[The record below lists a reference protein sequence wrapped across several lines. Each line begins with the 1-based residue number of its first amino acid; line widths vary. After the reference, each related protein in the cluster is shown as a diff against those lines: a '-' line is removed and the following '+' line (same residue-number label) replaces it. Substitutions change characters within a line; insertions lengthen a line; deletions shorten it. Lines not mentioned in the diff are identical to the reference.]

1 MTLREPFTYLVL
13 AYVTVGDV
21 RVAHDTKMKEFSM
34 KIGMMGLAAVG
45 LLAAASANAGYTW
58 SNLQGNAGRVEK
70 SVTQAAPA
78 ASVAGYTWSNL
89 NGDNASSKKP
99 QAATRGYTW
108 SNLQGDTRAS
118 KAPVAVVRGYTWS
131 N

>member
-1 MTLREPFTYLVL
+1 
-13 AYVTVGDV
+13 
-21 RVAHDTKMKEFSM
+21 MKEFSM

-45 LLAAASANAGYTW
+45 LLAAASAANAGYTW
-58 SNLQGNAGRVEK
+58 SNLQGATGRVEK
-70 SVTQAAPA
+70 SVTQTTPA

-99 QAATRGYTW
+99 EAATRGYTW
-108 SNLQGDTRAS
+108 SNLQGDARAT